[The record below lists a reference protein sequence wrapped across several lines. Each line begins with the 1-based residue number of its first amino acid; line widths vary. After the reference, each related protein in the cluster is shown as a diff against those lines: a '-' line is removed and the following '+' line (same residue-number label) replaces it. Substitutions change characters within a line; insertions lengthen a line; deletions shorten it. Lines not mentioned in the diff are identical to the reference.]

1 MEQSIMNI
9 QVLKYP
15 HPFSSICYLISS
27 GGEYAVIDPSHP
39 YEPDLI
45 DGRLKYVLLTH
56 AHFDHF
62 LDIES
67 WEKTRVPILVCK
79 YDLGGLGDPVRNC
92 YKIFDGSEVGY
103 HGRVSG
109 ISDGDVLRLGE
120 TEIKVMGCP
129 GHTIG
134 SVTYLVDNYAFVGDT
149 IFAGGIHG
157 RFDLPTGNLVMLRD
171 SISRLVSLPESVIVY
186 PGHGKSTTIKQ
197 YRQDIGL

>member
-1 MEQSIMNI
+1 MNI

-27 GGEYAVIDPSHP
+27 GGEYAVIDPSYP

-67 WEKTRVPILVCK
+67 WEKTGAEILVCK
-79 YDLGGLGDPVRNC
+79 YDLGGLSDPVRNC
-92 YKIFDGSEVGY
+92 YKIF
-103 HGRVSG
+103 SG
-109 ISDGDVLRLGE
+109 IDKGYFGNSRGVSDGEIIPLGQS
-120 TEIKVMGCP
+120 EIKVIACP

-134 SVTYLVDNYAFVGDT
+134 SVTYLCDNHAFVGDT
-149 IFAGGIHG
+149 VFAGGGFG
-157 RFDLPTGNLVMLRD
+157 RYDLPTGNFLLLRK
-171 SISRLVSLPESVIVY
+171 SIRKIASLPETVVLY
-186 PGHGKSTTIKQ
+186 PGHGETTTVKQ
-197 YRQDIGL
+197 YKQDIGL